1 MGLVDADDSAS
12 ITRSEVIEQAITRRV
27 ITTLF
32 SIFDSICSTIG
43 SIHPKWHVGVFLE
56 PEEET
61 TTTKKRFPPSSY
73 IEKTCNELSAISALV
88 EVNTLNRTIS
98 RFNGYAQL
106 H

>member
-43 SIHPKWHVGVFLE
+43 SIHPKWHAGVFLE
-56 PEEET
+56 PEGET
-61 TTTKKRFPPSSY
+61 TTTKRFPPSSY

-98 RFNGYAQL
+98 RFNAYAQI